1 MSTHPTTNSNKR
13 EASEMISAASSSVGK
28 RSAISSRQRGTIHT
42 LLSRPSPFG
51 NESGTLPIGEFP
63 PNDESSSSAN
73 GSSSSSFGESEALKS
88 LRGSKILVVGA
99 GGLGCEILK
108 DLGMLGGVVSEVVV
122 IDLDT
127 IDVTNLNRQFLFRQK
142 DVGHS
147 KADVAAK
154 FINER
159 CPWMKVVP
167 YHGKIQDKCADFY
180 RQFKVVISGLDNVEA
195 RRLVVMY
202 VLWFST
208 VQLGYNISHIP
219 FFSSLQRWL
228 NGMINNLVE
237 FDSDGDP
244 IPETIIPLIDGG
256 TEGFSGQSRLILPR
270 ITSCFECSLDSFA
283 PTTAVPLC
291 TIAETPRIP
300 EHCIAYAYV
309 LQFPKEFPDRKLDAD
324 SPNDMKWVYERALE
338 RAEKFGIGGVTYML
352 TLGVVKNII
361 PAVASTN
368 AIVSA
373 VCVNEAIK
381 VLSFCSQSLNTYM
394 MYMGSAGI
402 YSHTFVYDQK
412 ETCPV
417 CTTHT
422 HRLSL
427 QGSTTLNAL
436 LQKLCDG
443 ELRLKSPSVTSSTKT
458 LYMRKPV
465 ALEKATR
472 QNLDKPLKELFSS
485 GEELTIT
492 DPVFHDTSLS
502 VIVTFE

>member
-42 LLSRPSPFG
+42 LLSRPSPFE

-63 PNDESSSSAN
+63 PNDESPSSAN

-195 RRLVVMY
+195 RR
-202 VLWFST
+202 
-208 VQLGYNISHIP
+208 
-219 FFSSLQRWL
+219 WL

-283 PTTAVPLC
+283 PTAAVPLC